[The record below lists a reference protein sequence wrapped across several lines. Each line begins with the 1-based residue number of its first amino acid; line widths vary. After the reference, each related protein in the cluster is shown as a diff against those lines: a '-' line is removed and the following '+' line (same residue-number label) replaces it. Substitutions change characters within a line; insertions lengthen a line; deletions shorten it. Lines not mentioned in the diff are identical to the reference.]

1 MHHRLL
7 VAAALCLLSTDGLA
21 ELKQSA
27 PDGALIEHRY
37 QFAATPEQAWEALV
51 HPERWWP
58 EDHTWSL
65 SRAHLSLSPVAGGC
79 FCEAWPG
86 GSAEHARVVMAA
98 EPTMLRLRGS
108 LGPLQEMA
116 VTGVLTVKLTP
127 TEGGTE
133 AVVTYRL
140 SGDPS
145 HALDQFVPVVD
156 QVIGLQFG
164 EFARHVGQIAAP
176 R

>member
-1 MHHRLL
+1 MYTRILL
-7 VAAALCLLSTDGLA
+7 AWVLCLLSLDSLA
-21 ELKQSA
+21 ELKHAA

-37 QFAATPEQAWEALV
+37 RLAATPTEAWQALI

-86 GSAEHARVVMAA
+86 GSAEHARVVMAVDSR
-98 EPTMLRLRGS
+98 MLRMRGS

-116 VTGVLTVKLTP
+116 VTGVLTVTLAP
-127 TEGGTE
+127 ADDGTE

-145 HALDQFVPVVD
+145 HALDKFVPIVD

-164 EFARHVGQIAAP
+164 EFARHAGEIHSS